1 MGEKFEKVEGETLEE
16 YQMRLSVLKLV
27 DGMDI
32 DWTEIRDLL
41 VEAGMESK
49 HPDNIR
55 KEGYAFVKANKI
67 LEKKLAEMEDEYY
80 YKLKRMKEKVDEE
93 IEDKRAKELQNKI
106 NQLQKEKQKLKDERN
121 FINAERRTVARLEHL
136 VECTK
141 EAILKLNDLKPLIQ
155 EDIINVGN
163 EDRDGIVL
171 LSDMHLGAYAENMLD
186 QYNPEIS
193 KEKLN
198 YYIDRVCGQ
207 IVKDGIK
214 NTYFLVAGDICSGI
228 IHNTTRF
235 SNRLN
240 ISEQVAFASEL
251 LAEAINKIS
260 EYSNVQVGIIAG
272 NHDRIVI
279 DKTEHLESENFVE
292 FIRAMVGLRLKD
304 NKRVTMLE
312 PQDCTLLSLNIR
324 GYKIAVVHGN
334 LDKKRNISRLVEMQ
348 KEVYDY
354 ILQGHW
360 HKFDIEQYNHTTVVT
375 NGAFGGEEYGKN
387 ARLYNKPEQLY
398 MEITDEGIDTIIP
411 INLDNYKK

>member
-41 VEAGMESK
+41 VGAGMESK

-55 KEGYAFVKANKI
+55 KEGYAWVKAHKL

-80 YKLKRMKEKVDEE
+80 YKLKRIKEKVDEE
-93 IEDKRAKELQNKI
+93 IEDKRIKEINNKVLQ
-106 NQLQKEKQKLKDERN
+106 LEKEKIKLKDQR
-121 FINAERRTVARLEHL
+121 
-136 VECTK
+136 
-141 EAILKLNDLKPLIQ
+141 NDLKPLIKK
-155 EDIINVGN
+155 DVISVGN

-207 IVKDGIK
+207 IVKDEIK

-312 PQDCTLLSLNIR
+312 PQDCTLLSLTIR
-324 GYKIAVVHGN
+324 GYKITVVHGN

>member
-1 MGEKFEKVEGETLEE
+1 MDGRFDRVEGETLEE

-93 IEDKRAKELQNKI
+93 IEDKRIKEINNKI

-141 EAILKLNDLKPLIQ
+141 EDIEKLNKAKPLIQ
-155 EDIINVGN
+155 EDIIDVGN
-163 EDRDGIVL
+163 TDRDGIIL
-171 LSDMHLGAYAENMLD
+171 LSDLHLGAYAENMLD
-186 QYNPEIS
+186 QYNPEIA

-198 YYIDRVCGQ
+198 YYIDRVCGK

-214 NTYFLVAGDICSGI
+214 NTYFLVAGDILSGI

-240 ISEQVAFASEL
+240 ISEQVSFASEL
-251 LAEAINKIS
+251 LAEAINKVS
-260 EYSNVQVGIIAG
+260 NYSNVHVGILSG
-272 NHDRIVI
+272 NHDRII
-279 DKTEHLESENFVE
+279 ADKQEHMESENFVE
-292 FIRAMVGLRLKD
+292 FIREMVALRLV
-304 NKRVTMLE
+304 NNNRVVILK
-312 PQDCTLLSLNIR
+312 PQDCTLLSLDIR

-334 LDKKRNISRLVEMQ
+334 NDRKKTIDRLIEMN
-348 KEVYDY
+348 KIVYDY
-354 ILQGHW
+354 VLQGHW
-360 HKFDIEQYNHTTVVT
+360 HKFSIEQHNHTTIIT

-387 ARLYNKPEQLY
+387 ARLYNKPEQLF
-398 MEITDEGIDTIIP
+398 MEITDDGIESIMP
-411 INLDNYKK
+411 INLNNYER